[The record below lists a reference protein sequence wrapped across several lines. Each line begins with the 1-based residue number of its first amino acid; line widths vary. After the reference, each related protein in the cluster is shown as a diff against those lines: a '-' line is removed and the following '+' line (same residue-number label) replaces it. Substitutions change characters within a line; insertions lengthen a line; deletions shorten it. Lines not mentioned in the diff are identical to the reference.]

1 MKSIKTKL
9 IVIISLIMSASILFI
24 CVFGY
29 TKANEYI
36 NMVAE
41 QQIES
46 KLAADNKVLT
56 KYLETEF
63 GEIVLK
69 DGKFSTLK
77 GDSIENDNDIL
88 DKIKLDLGDEA
99 TIFRKDGNDFIRV
112 STSLRDEDGNRMVG
126 TKLSTDG
133 EIYKTLTSEKNYTG
147 ETEINGITYASSYIM
162 KNGRSG
168 KVEGAF
174 FVGVPKTDAD
184 KLIND
189 SLSKLRVIFIVLGVV
204 FVLFTIFITSIIG
217 KLITSGLTK
226 TAVYSKKLQNLDV
239 SQDIPISV
247 LNIKD
252 EVGDLARS
260 MQVSI
265 TNLRDFVRDT
275 NNTSNEVANYSE
287 DLLSNMEQVNLTAN
301 EISDVVIQIAEGATK
316 QAEDSE
322 EGSNKIEELGTCIE
336 DTRKQLLELNEMM
349 KTVEELKDEG
359 LRSINIL
366 AKESTEASEATDEIY
381 EVIGETNK
389 KAKEIEKASKMIK
402 DIAEQT
408 NLLALNAAIEAA
420 RAGESG
426 KGFSVVAD
434 EVRKLAEESNKFTT
448 EIQAIIKMLTK
459 RTTDAVVIM
468 DKMKERMDNQNQS
481 VKTTVF
487 KFDGISNSVGKSIST
502 LNRINESSILMTE
515 RKIEMVDIMTELSAI
530 AEENAASTEE
540 VAASVQEQTASIAEF
555 SVSVNKMS
563 KLAEGMKENVEKFKY
578 E

>member
-24 CVFGY
+24 CIFGY

-36 NMVAE
+36 NMVAK

-46 KLAADNKVLT
+46 KLAADNKVLA

-63 GEIVLK
+63 GEIVIT
-69 DGKFSTLK
+69 DGKFSTMK
-77 GDSIENDNDIL
+77 GQSIENDNDIL

-112 STSLRDEDGNRMVG
+112 STSIRDEDGNRMIG

-133 EIYKTLTSEKNYTG
+133 EAYKALTSEKNYSG
-147 ETEINGITYASSYIM
+147 ETEINGNTYASSYII

-174 FVGVPKTDAD
+174 FVGVPKTDVD
-184 KLIND
+184 KLISD
-189 SLSKLRVIFIVLGVV
+189 SLSKLRTTFIILGVI
-204 FVLFTIFITSIIG
+204 FVLFSIFITSIIG

-226 TAVYSKKLQNLDV
+226 TALYSKKLQNLDV
-239 SQDIPISV
+239 SQDIPSSV

-287 DLLSNMEQVNLTAN
+287 DLLGNMEQVNLTAN

-316 QAEDSE
+316 QAKDSE

-336 DTRKQLLELNEMM
+336 DTRQQLLELNEMM

-359 LRSINIL
+359 LRSVNIL

-389 KAKEIEKASKMIK
+389 KAKEIEKASKMIR

-448 EIQAIIKMLTK
+448 EIQSIIKMLTK

-468 DKMKERMDNQNQS
+468 DKMKERMDSQNHS

-487 KFDGISNSVGKSIST
+487 KFDGISSSVEKSIST

-515 RKIEMVDIMTELSAI
+515 RKIEMVDIMSELSAI

-555 SVSVNKMS
+555 SISVNKMS